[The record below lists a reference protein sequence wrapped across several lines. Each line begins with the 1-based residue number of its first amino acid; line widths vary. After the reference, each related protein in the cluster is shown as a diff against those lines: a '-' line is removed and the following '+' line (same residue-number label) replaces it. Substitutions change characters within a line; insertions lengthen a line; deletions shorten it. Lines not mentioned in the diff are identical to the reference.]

1 MKRLKLTSCVPTEIA
16 VRFVVVA
23 NGLLTSLTHLMLYL
37 SRTSFSLVC
46 VCLFVCLYVWLQL
59 QEDLLL
65 KRVEALEKGVG
76 FDATKEAVQQVQME
90 YLTKLREIRKAIANE
105 EGGGGGG
112 ASSKEL
118 ETLKAQNEA
127 LQKKNA
133 KQAYRIQH
141 LVHTVEELMAEQK
154 Q

>member
-37 SRTSFSLVC
+37 SRTSFLLVC
-46 VCLFVCLYVWLQL
+46 VFVCLHVWLQL

-105 EGGGGGG
+105 EGGGG